1 MCVYALQMV
10 MALLMTPAEFNAP
23 WQLTWKVSAA
33 VHWSSQGRISHH
45 SAHLSF
51 TFKVSMTDFE
61 DQVKPFGLRC
71 PLPLQISLR
80 CKAMSLRFFL
90 LPGSVGSFTFGGFAS
105 ACLPVWNAVTSQH
118 VDGIGG
124 GCCLLES
131 FSVSWLVLIGGW
143 LHILKHSAILS
154 VFYFSF
160 LVLLFY
166 FFCCLDPKN
175 SKVFLCRCQCYYFIH
190 R

>member
-1 MCVYALQMV
+1 
-10 MALLMTPAEFNAP
+10 MALLMTPAKFNAP
-23 WQLTWKVSAA
+23 WQHTWKVSAA
-33 VHWSSQGRISHH
+33 VYWSSQGRISHH
-45 SAHLSF
+45 STQHSF
-51 TFKVSMTDFE
+51 TFKVSLTHFE
-61 DQVKPFGLRC
+61 DQVKRFGLWC
-71 PLPLQISLR
+71 PLPFQILLL
-80 CKAMSLRFFL
+80 CKAISLRFFL
-90 LPGSVGSFTFGGFAS
+90 LPESVGSFTFGGFVPV
-105 ACLPVWNAVTSQH
+105 CLPVWNVVTSQH

-143 LHILKHSAILS
+143 LHTLKHSAILS

-175 SKVFLCRCQCYYFIH
+175 SKVFLCWYQCYYFIH